1 MFSRQVVSMVAAI
14 LVASGVWG
22 SAAASASRSPGAL
35 PRHNFAY
42 ADSYR
47 GWPVAPTHRQHPIRG
62 GFLDPRYPERV
73 YHWGIDV
80 NVRDDRPE
88 RGAPPGRTHR
98 VYAVEGGVVRY
109 ARDGGT
115 PCLHRRV
122 ELGHFSYWHVDPTVR
137 AGQAVHA
144 GQMIG
149 WTCQGAWHVH
159 LGEWA
164 VVRGYRVWVNP
175 LHRGGKIAPYA
186 DTAAPLAPA
195 ISFYA
200 PADPPAFGTRLDP
213 NRLAGVV
220 DARASVSDPQ
230 SFRGW
235 MVGPLE
241 ALHADHHPYELRVRM
256 TRLRTGR
263 TWTWT
268 VFRSDIWLGEQAPP
282 FGTPLPFTHHFAQ
295 GTDGKPK
302 TPDCLRRRAAART
315 NPPSC
320 DGDYAFHLFGT
331 QRGRFWDTR
340 LVPNGRYRFAVTAID
355 VRGNRT
361 SATAEATVAN

>member
-1 MFSRQVVSMVAAI
+1 MRLIRVLSTICAAAVVP
-14 LVASGVWG
+14 
-22 SAAASASRSPGAL
+22 SAYTVPAASAFGPAGAL
-35 PRHNFAY
+35 PPHQFRY

-73 YHWGIDV
+73 YHWGIDI

-109 ARDGGT
+109 RRGAGT

-137 AGQAVHA
+137 SGEAVRP
-144 GQMIG
+144 GEMIG
-149 WTCQGAWHVH
+149 WTCRGAWHVH

-164 VVRGYRVWVNP
+164 VVRGHRVWVNP

-186 DTAAPLAPA
+186 DTANPVASG
-195 ISFYA
+195 ISFYT
-200 PADPPAFGTRLDP
+200 PAEPPAFGTRLDA
-213 NRLAGVV
+213 NRLAGVI

-241 ALHADHHPYELRVRM
+241 PLHADHHPYELRVRM
-256 TRLRTGR
+256 TQLRAGR

-268 VFRSDIWLGEQAPP
+268 VFRSDIWLGENAPT
-282 FGTPLPFTHHFAQ
+282 FGTPLPSRTTSRRGLTESPRRPTASGGAMPRARIHLPATVPTRSICS
-295 GTDGKPK
+295 GRSERGSG
-302 TPDCLRRRAAART
+302 TPDSCRT
-315 NPPSC
+315 
-320 DGDYAFHLFGT
+320 A
-331 QRGRFWDTR
+331 DT
-340 LVPNGRYRFAVTAID
+340 G
-355 VRGNRT
+355 
-361 SATAEATVAN
+361 SW